1 MERSLL
7 LIPFWLIRFGLLSMT
22 DKKAVQRAAHFA
34 PMYGKEKIAY
44 WIYQLSNIGMFFYL
58 LFFKVEAGRNFEW
71 K

>member
-22 DKKAVQRAAHFA
+22 DKKAAQRAAHFA

-58 LFFKVEAGRNFEW
+58 LFLKVEAGRNFEW

>member
-22 DKKAVQRAAHFA
+22 DKKAAQRAAHFA

-44 WIYQLSNIGMFFYL
+44 WIYQL
-58 LFFKVEAGRNFEW
+58 
-71 K
+71 